1 MKDQLQEI
9 VICFL
14 IILSLVHLIELL
26 LSLPKAQLCCTEWF
40 QCRHLIV
47 EEIVELKLLTKASSS
62 CLQKRA
68 QAAYKSELKLLTTI
82 YRLFLADD
90 FLDILQIIIIII
102 CNYLAQL
109 AYIDDV
115 SQLRWQFQNFYNVE
129 LEHSLIP
136 VDTSLPVSC

>member
-1 MKDQLQEI
+1 MST
-9 VICFL
+9 FN
-14 IILSLVHLIELL
+14 
-26 LSLPKAQLCCTEWF
+26 
-40 QCRHLIV
+40 RRRNR
-47 EEIVELKLLTKASSS
+47 
-62 CLQKRA
+62 RA

>member
-1 MKDQLQEI
+1 M
-9 VICFL
+9 CSL
-14 IILSLVHLIELL
+14 I
-26 LSLPKAQLCCTEWF
+26 A
-40 QCRHLIV
+40 
-47 EEIVELKLLTKASSS
+47 
-62 CLQKRA
+62 
-68 QAAYKSELKLLTTI
+68 TI

-129 LEHSLIP
+129 LELSLIP
-136 VDTSLPVSC
+136 VDTSLLVSC